1 MSGGRKGHTR
11 GGESANDY
19 GRHRVASLLSL
30 NNSGGGGVFAEVL
43 SLSYALEFLFSGT
56 FPGG

>member
-1 MSGGRKGHTR
+1 MSGGGKATPE

-30 NNSGGGGVFAEVL
+30 NNSGGGGVFAEVQ
-43 SLSYALEFLFSGT
+43 SLSHALEFLSSGT
-56 FPGG
+56 FPEG